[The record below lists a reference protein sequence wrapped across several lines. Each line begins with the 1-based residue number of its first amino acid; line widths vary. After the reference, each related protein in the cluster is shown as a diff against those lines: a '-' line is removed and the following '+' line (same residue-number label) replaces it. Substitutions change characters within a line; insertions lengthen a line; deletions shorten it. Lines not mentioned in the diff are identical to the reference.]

1 MLMLCISIEQKVLE
15 PSTFVTHVHILI
27 IVLLRHDIR
36 EVLRF
41 FAVMRFSC
49 RPFVDVVYVSSSM

>member
-27 IVLLRHDIR
+27 IVLLRHDIG
-36 EVLRF
+36 EVLRY

-49 RPFVDVVYVSSSM
+49 RPFVDVVYVSSM